1 MLIEN
6 NYWTKH
12 ESFERQETE
21 DNTPPHARTPPLSV
35 HFKKYISSEYY
46 GRSLLVIIYLSTIVL
61 PILTPI

>member
-1 MLIEN
+1 MNHL
-6 NYWTKH
+6 KDK
-12 ESFERQETE
+12 RQKTI
-21 DNTPPHARTPPLSV
+21 PHHMPTPPLSV